1 MRVHEIESLLADQ
14 LGTLQMGFLCPMV
27 ASLLGFITE
36 FSNPTEFSRP
46 PA

>member
-1 MRVHEIESLLADQ
+1 MTIQEIEHLMADQ
-14 LGTLQMGFLCPMV
+14 LGTLQKGFLRPV
-27 ASLLGFITE
+27 AASLLGFIIE